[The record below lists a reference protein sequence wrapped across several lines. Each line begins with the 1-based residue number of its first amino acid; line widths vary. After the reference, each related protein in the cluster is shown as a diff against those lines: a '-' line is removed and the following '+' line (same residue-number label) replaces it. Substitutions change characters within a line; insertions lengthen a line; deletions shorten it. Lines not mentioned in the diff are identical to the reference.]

1 MQSFD
6 VVSRVNQQEVRNA
19 VDQANRELGT
29 RFDFKGTNAK
39 FDLEDDQITMRAP
52 NEFQLRQMYD
62 VLTKRLVGRQVDIR
76 CLTLD
81 DPQINV
87 SGARQLIMVRQGV
100 ESEIAREIVKL
111 IKALKLKVQVAIQG
125 NQLRVSGKKRD
136 DLQQVIGMLK
146 EAKFDLPLQ
155 FENYRDYDVFLPDG
169 GRSKGRT
176 SVIAT
181 GQQRDCNA
189 TATRLAP
196 LCHVDPSAWPRVSN
210 PACDSRWCQP
220 SMGRRRLP
228 VNGTTGGAVIC
239 GSYSM
244 AEFGAWARVS
254 CESYRSVSTRLGH
267 KTYEERSCSWQHI
280 SATAD
285 RSEWCL
291 LTLVSHAVVAATR
304 YQVT

>member
-155 FENYRDYDVFLPDG
+155 FENYRD
-169 GRSKGRT
+169 
-176 SVIAT
+176 
-181 GQQRDCNA
+181 
-189 TATRLAP
+189 
-196 LCHVDPSAWPRVSN
+196 
-210 PACDSRWCQP
+210 
-220 SMGRRRLP
+220 
-228 VNGTTGGAVIC
+228 
-239 GSYSM
+239 
-244 AEFGAWARVS
+244 
-254 CESYRSVSTRLGH
+254 
-267 KTYEERSCSWQHI
+267 
-280 SATAD
+280 
-285 RSEWCL
+285 
-291 LTLVSHAVVAATR
+291 
-304 YQVT
+304 

>member
-1 MQSFD
+1 MPSFD

-29 RFDFKGTNAK
+29 RFDFKGTNAR

-76 CLTLD
+76 CLKLD

-111 IKALKLKVQVAIQG
+111 IKTLKLKVQVAIQG

-155 FENYRDYDVFLPDG
+155 FENYRD
-169 GRSKGRT
+169 
-176 SVIAT
+176 
-181 GQQRDCNA
+181 
-189 TATRLAP
+189 
-196 LCHVDPSAWPRVSN
+196 
-210 PACDSRWCQP
+210 
-220 SMGRRRLP
+220 
-228 VNGTTGGAVIC
+228 
-239 GSYSM
+239 
-244 AEFGAWARVS
+244 
-254 CESYRSVSTRLGH
+254 
-267 KTYEERSCSWQHI
+267 
-280 SATAD
+280 
-285 RSEWCL
+285 
-291 LTLVSHAVVAATR
+291 
-304 YQVT
+304 

>member
-1 MQSFD
+1 MPSFD

-29 RFDFKGTNAK
+29 RFDFKGTNAR

-76 CLTLD
+76 CLKLGG
-81 DPQINV
+81 PQINV

-111 IKALKLKVQVAIQG
+111 IKTLKLKVQVAIQG

-155 FENYRDYDVFLPDG
+155 FENYRD
-169 GRSKGRT
+169 
-176 SVIAT
+176 
-181 GQQRDCNA
+181 
-189 TATRLAP
+189 
-196 LCHVDPSAWPRVSN
+196 
-210 PACDSRWCQP
+210 
-220 SMGRRRLP
+220 
-228 VNGTTGGAVIC
+228 
-239 GSYSM
+239 
-244 AEFGAWARVS
+244 
-254 CESYRSVSTRLGH
+254 
-267 KTYEERSCSWQHI
+267 
-280 SATAD
+280 
-285 RSEWCL
+285 
-291 LTLVSHAVVAATR
+291 
-304 YQVT
+304 

>member
-146 EAKFDLPLQ
+146 EAKLDLPLQ
-155 FENYRDYDVFLPDG
+155 FENYRD
-169 GRSKGRT
+169 
-176 SVIAT
+176 
-181 GQQRDCNA
+181 
-189 TATRLAP
+189 
-196 LCHVDPSAWPRVSN
+196 
-210 PACDSRWCQP
+210 
-220 SMGRRRLP
+220 
-228 VNGTTGGAVIC
+228 
-239 GSYSM
+239 
-244 AEFGAWARVS
+244 
-254 CESYRSVSTRLGH
+254 
-267 KTYEERSCSWQHI
+267 
-280 SATAD
+280 
-285 RSEWCL
+285 
-291 LTLVSHAVVAATR
+291 
-304 YQVT
+304 

>member
-62 VLTKRLVGRQVDIR
+62 VRTKRLVGRQVDIR

-155 FENYRDYDVFLPDG
+155 FENYRD
-169 GRSKGRT
+169 
-176 SVIAT
+176 
-181 GQQRDCNA
+181 
-189 TATRLAP
+189 
-196 LCHVDPSAWPRVSN
+196 
-210 PACDSRWCQP
+210 
-220 SMGRRRLP
+220 
-228 VNGTTGGAVIC
+228 
-239 GSYSM
+239 
-244 AEFGAWARVS
+244 
-254 CESYRSVSTRLGH
+254 
-267 KTYEERSCSWQHI
+267 
-280 SATAD
+280 
-285 RSEWCL
+285 
-291 LTLVSHAVVAATR
+291 
-304 YQVT
+304 

>member
-125 NQLRVSGKKRD
+125 KQLRVSGKKRD

-155 FENYRDYDVFLPDG
+155 FENYRD
-169 GRSKGRT
+169 
-176 SVIAT
+176 
-181 GQQRDCNA
+181 
-189 TATRLAP
+189 
-196 LCHVDPSAWPRVSN
+196 
-210 PACDSRWCQP
+210 
-220 SMGRRRLP
+220 
-228 VNGTTGGAVIC
+228 
-239 GSYSM
+239 
-244 AEFGAWARVS
+244 
-254 CESYRSVSTRLGH
+254 
-267 KTYEERSCSWQHI
+267 
-280 SATAD
+280 
-285 RSEWCL
+285 
-291 LTLVSHAVVAATR
+291 
-304 YQVT
+304 

>member
-125 NQLRVSGKKRD
+125 NQLRVS
-136 DLQQVIGMLK
+136 
-146 EAKFDLPLQ
+146 AKFDLPLQ
-155 FENYRDYDVFLPDG
+155 FENYRD
-169 GRSKGRT
+169 
-176 SVIAT
+176 
-181 GQQRDCNA
+181 
-189 TATRLAP
+189 
-196 LCHVDPSAWPRVSN
+196 
-210 PACDSRWCQP
+210 
-220 SMGRRRLP
+220 
-228 VNGTTGGAVIC
+228 
-239 GSYSM
+239 
-244 AEFGAWARVS
+244 
-254 CESYRSVSTRLGH
+254 
-267 KTYEERSCSWQHI
+267 
-280 SATAD
+280 
-285 RSEWCL
+285 
-291 LTLVSHAVVAATR
+291 
-304 YQVT
+304 

>member
-1 MQSFD
+1 MPSFD

-29 RFDFKGTNAK
+29 RFDFEGTNAR

-76 CLTLD
+76 CLKLD

-111 IKALKLKVQVAIQG
+111 IKTLKLKVQVAIQG

-155 FENYRDYDVFLPDG
+155 FENYRD
-169 GRSKGRT
+169 
-176 SVIAT
+176 
-181 GQQRDCNA
+181 
-189 TATRLAP
+189 
-196 LCHVDPSAWPRVSN
+196 
-210 PACDSRWCQP
+210 
-220 SMGRRRLP
+220 
-228 VNGTTGGAVIC
+228 
-239 GSYSM
+239 
-244 AEFGAWARVS
+244 
-254 CESYRSVSTRLGH
+254 
-267 KTYEERSCSWQHI
+267 
-280 SATAD
+280 
-285 RSEWCL
+285 
-291 LTLVSHAVVAATR
+291 
-304 YQVT
+304 